1 MFADVSGFGAWHRRW
16 CVLKDNTLSF
26 WKYPDEENFK
36 EPIGYLDLKLCVTDE
51 VGLIPRDVCAR
62 PNSFELRTVR
72 RQQRG
77 ETDTLVSKCYN
88 TMTTTK

>member
-1 MFADVSGFGAWHRRW
+1 MRYSGTRRSLTAAIRFARLA
-16 CVLKDNTLSF
+16 LQ
-26 WKYPDEENFK
+26 
-36 EPIGYLDLKLCVTDE
+36 EPMGNLDLKLCVTAE

-72 RQQRG
+72 RQMRG